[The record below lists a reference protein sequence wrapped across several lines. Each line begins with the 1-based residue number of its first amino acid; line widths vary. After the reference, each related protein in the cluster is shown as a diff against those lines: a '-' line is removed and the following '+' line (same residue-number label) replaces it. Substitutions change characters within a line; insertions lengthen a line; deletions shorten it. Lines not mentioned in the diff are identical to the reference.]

1 MKYLALAA
9 LLIATPA
16 LAETQTADPFPV
28 ISPDGSLY
36 QAFGGHEGLVRI
48 TDDLMVNVLAD
59 PRTHDFFVAAK
70 RDQIK
75 TGLIQI
81 FCHVMGGG
89 CDYTGKNMTEAHSQL
104 GIREEDFTALVES
117 LQKAMDKNHVP
128 FRAQNRLLAAM
139 APHHREIVTGAGKG

>member
-1 MKYLALAA
+1 MKYLVLAA
-9 LLIATPA
+9 LLFATPA
-16 LAETQTADPFPV
+16 FADTQPADLFPV
-28 ISPDGSLY
+28 ISTDGSLY
-36 QAFGGHEGLVRI
+36 QAFGGHDGLVRI

-59 PRTHDFFVAAK
+59 PRIRDFFVAAR

-75 TGLIQI
+75 SGLIQI

-89 CDYTGKNMTEAHSQL
+89 CTYTGKNMTEVHSQL
-104 GIREEDFTALVES
+104 GIREEDFLALVEN

-128 FRAQNRLLAAM
+128 FWAQNKLLAAM

>member
-16 LAETQTADPFPV
+16 LAEPRNADPFPV

-89 CDYTGKNMTEAHSQL
+89 CEYTGKDMTEAHSQL

-139 APHHREIVTGAGKG
+139 APHHREIVTGPGKG

>member
-1 MKYLALAA
+1 MKYLAFAV
-9 LLIATPA
+9 LLLATPVF
-16 LAETQTADPFPV
+16 AETPADPFPV
-28 ISPDGSLY
+28 ISLDGNLY
-36 QAFGGHEGLVRI
+36 QAFGGHDGLVRI

-75 TGLIQI
+75 SGLVQI

-104 GIREEDFTALVES
+104 GIREEDFLALVES

-128 FRAQNRLLAAM
+128 FWAQNRLLAAM

>member
-1 MKYLALAA
+1 MKYFVLVA
-9 LLIATPA
+9 LLFATPA
-16 LAETQTADPFPV
+16 FAETPPADPFPV
-28 ISPDGSLY
+28 ISADGSLY
-36 QAFGGHEGLVRI
+36 QAFGGHDGLVHI

-75 TGLIQI
+75 SGLIQI

-104 GIREEDFTALVES
+104 GIREEDFTALVEN

-128 FRAQNRLLAAM
+128 FWAQNRLLAAM

>member
-1 MKYLALAA
+1 MKYLVLAA
-9 LLIATPA
+9 LLFTTPA
-16 LAETQTADPFPV
+16 FADTQPADPFPV
-28 ISPDGSLY
+28 ISTDGSLY
-36 QAFGGHEGLVRI
+36 QAFGGHEGLVHI

-59 PRTHDFFVAAK
+59 PRIRDFFVAAK

-75 TGLIQI
+75 SGLVQI

-89 CDYTGKNMTEAHSQL
+89 CAYTGKDMTEVHSQL
-104 GIREEDFTALVES
+104 GIREEDFLALVEN

-128 FRAQNRLLAAM
+128 FWAQNRLLAVM

>member
-16 LAETQTADPFPV
+16 LAETQIADPFPV

-89 CDYTGKNMTEAHSQL
+89 CTYTGKNMTEAHSQL